1 MTTHLNRECRAES
14 SPAVFGG
21 HSSPELVSG
30 LGTRYRAVRDVS
42 LAICAPLEVEDHQ
55 IQTMPEVSPPKWH
68 LAHTSWFFETFVLR
82 RALPGYRVFDPAFE
96 YLFNSYYNAVGRQF
110 PRPRRGLLARPTLA
124 TILEYRRHV
133 DAAMERLLE
142 GDSAA
147 PDSEVRQIIEL
158 GLHHEQQHQELLY
171 TDIKH
176 ILSVN
181 PLAPAYEPRLRIPP
195 SADPGPLRWIE
206 RERVHATVG
215 HAGGGFAF
223 DNELP
228 AHTVDLPPHAMAS
241 RPVTNEEYRA
251 FIEDGG
257 YRRAQLWLSDGWAE
271 CRKQQWEAPLYWRK
285 DGDQWQEFTLGGLRP
300 LDPNAPVCHLSFYEA
315 DAYATWAGARL
326 PREEEWEALAQT
338 VPVRGNL
345 ADAGWLHPAA
355 AAETDAAVT
364 QLFGD
369 VWEWTASAYGPYPG
383 YRAAPGAFGEYNGKF
398 MCNQMVLRGGS
409 CVTAADHVRAS
420 YRNFF
425 YPRDRWQFS
434 GIRLARDLS

>member
-1 MTTHLNRECRAES
+1 MSGVARS
-14 SPAVFGG
+14 VFGG
-21 HSSPELVSG
+21 HSSTAAGGDPAAS
-30 LGTRYRAVRDVS
+30 YRRVRAAT
-42 LAICAPLEVEDHQ
+42 LAICAPLEVEDHG
-55 IQTMPEVSPPKWH
+55 IQTMAEVSPPKWH

-82 RALPGYRVFDPAFE
+82 RLVPGYRVFDPSFE

-110 PRPRRGLLARPTLA
+110 PRPQRGLLARPTLA
-124 TILEYRRHV
+124 TVLDYRGHV
-133 DAAMERLLE
+133 DTAMERLLAE
-142 GDSAA
+142 GDTGSNTAW
-147 PDSEVRQIIEL
+147 QIVEL

-176 ILSVN
+176 IFAAS
-181 PLAPAYEPRLRIPP
+181 PLAPAYDAGLPAPP
-195 SADPGPLRWIE
+195 SRDPGPLRWIE
-206 RERVHATVG
+206 RPQGRVMIG

-228 AHTVDLPPHAMAS
+228 VHGVELLPHAIAS
-241 RPVTNEEYRA
+241 RPVTNAEYQA

-257 YRRAQLWLSDGWAE
+257 YRRAELWLSDGWAE
-271 CRKQQWEAPLYWRK
+271 SRRQDWSAPLYWRRQ
-285 DGDQWQEFTLGGLRP
+285 DGEWWEFTLAGLRP
-300 LDPNAPVCHLSFYEA
+300 LDSNAPVCHLSFYEA
-315 DAYATWAGARL
+315 DAYARWAGARL
-326 PREEEWEALAQT
+326 PREEEWEALAQG
-338 VPVRGNL
+338 VPVGGNL
-345 ADAGWLHPAA
+345 ADGGLLQPGA
-355 AAETDAAVT
+355 AAEAGVEGAV

-398 MCNQMVLRGGS
+398 MCNQLVLRGGS
-409 CVTAADHVRAS
+409 CVTPAGHVRAS